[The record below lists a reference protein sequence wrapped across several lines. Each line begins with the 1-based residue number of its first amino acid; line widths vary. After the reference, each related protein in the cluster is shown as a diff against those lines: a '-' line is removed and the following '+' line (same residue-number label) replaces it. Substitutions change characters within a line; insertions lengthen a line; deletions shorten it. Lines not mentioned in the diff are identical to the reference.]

1 MKNVKS
7 LIAIAIFVIASNV
20 GYAIPTFFYSN
31 VAINNT
37 GQLIPSASI
46 NVEIS
51 LFQNN
56 TLVYKEMHNGVP
68 TSAFS
73 FFNVEVGTGTPLA
86 PFSLNDM
93 TAIISNVTL
102 KTQARIEIGA
112 GNWVSLGSAY
122 TTSILH
128 SRFTGNPAEIDL
140 PAGMI
145 LIGDAS
151 NNASAVTLSN
161 DASIN
166 STGAL
171 TISDDAITTSKIFDG
186 SVTYSKIQSASNQ
199 NLMLISNSAN
209 NWIET
214 QVSAVGVNL
223 LNLANGNANQY
234 LTSNGDGTVQWSNGS
249 NGQTQ
254 GWSLTGNAGTIE
266 GTTNYIGTTDNVALN
281 FKVNNQQSGR
291 IGTSADGSV
300 FLGYLAGANDDLSN
314 NQNVFIGYQSGT
326 SNTTGSFNTAN
337 GYQSLYSN
345 TTGISNTAN
354 GSYALYYNTTG
365 SYNTANGASALYYNT
380 TGEDNTANGFGS
392 LFSNTEGYRN
402 TANGSVALY
411 SNTTGYSNT
420 AIGASALFSNSTAQ
434 ANTAVGANA
443 LMNNTQGYQNAAVGY
458 SSLVSNTTGFNN
470 SALGTQSLQQNTEGI
485 YNTANGV
492 SALALN
498 TTGSYNAGF
507 GTSALHTNVT
517 GNDNTAVGDN
527 AGPNGTDYN
536 NTTAIG
542 AYSVTTAS
550 NQVRIGDANV
560 TSIGGYAGWTNLS
573 DGRFKMNVNENV
585 PGLEFVMK
593 LRPVTYNVD
602 VNQLDNFLGVQR
614 RASSSNE
621 IPESQTLIHTGFIAQ
636 EVEAAASSIGF
647 DFSGIDFPKN
657 ENDYYGLR
665 YGEFVVPLT
674 KAIQEQQALIEAQ
687 QQLIEQLLQ
696 QSELY
701 SEQIEELQYQMKL
714 IKMQFKS
721 AKK

>member
-7 LIAIAIFVIASNV
+7 LIAIAIFVIASSV

-56 TLVYKEMHNGVP
+56 TLVYKELHNGVS
-68 TSAFS
+68 TSDFS

-86 PFSLNDM
+86 PFVLNDM
-93 TAIISNVTL
+93 TALTANVTL

-112 GNWVSLGSAY
+112 GNWVSLGSSY
-122 TTSILH
+122 TTNILH
-128 SRFTGNPAEIDL
+128 SGFTGNPAEIDL

-145 LIGDAS
+145 LVGDAS
-151 NNASAVTLSN
+151 NNASAVFMSK

-166 STGAL
+166 SAGTL
-171 TISDDAITTSKIFDG
+171 TISDNAITSPKIADG
-186 SVTYSKIQSASNQ
+186 SVTYSKIQSASGPNILLVT
-199 NLMLISNSAN
+199 NGSN
-209 NWIET
+209 NWVET
-214 QVSAVGVNL
+214 PASVAGLNL
-223 LNLANGNANQY
+223 LNIANGNADQY
-234 LTSNGDGTVQWSNGS
+234 LISNGDGTVQWSD
-249 NGQTQ
+249 GQTQ
-254 GWSLTGNAGTIE
+254 GWSLTGNAGTLT
-266 GTTNYIGTTDNVALN
+266 GTNFLGTSDNRDFDIG
-281 FKVNNQQSGR
+281 VNNAIKWR
-291 IGTSADGSV
+291 FKTNGTLEFLNAAGSV
-300 FLGYLAGANDDLSN
+300 LIGEGAGN
-314 NQNVFIGYQSGT
+314 NQDMSAVRYNVFVGLQAGYNNTTGLYNTANGSFALS
-326 SNTTGSFNTAN
+326 SNTTGAFNTAI
-337 GYQSLYSN
+337 GYQSLYNN
-345 TTGISNTAN
+345 TEGGSNTAN
-354 GSYALYYNTTG
+354 GFFAL
-365 SYNTANGASALYYNT
+365 
-380 TGEDNTANGFGS
+380 F
-392 LFSNTEGYRN
+392 RN
-402 TANGSVALY
+402 TS
-411 SNTTGYSNT
+411 GYENT
-420 AIGASALFSNSTAQ
+420 AIGQYSTYNNTTGHNNTAIGVNTLYSNSD
-434 ANTAVGANA
+434 
-443 LMNNTQGYQNAAVGY
+443 GYQNSAVGY
-458 SSLVSNTTGFNN
+458 ASLVSNTTGFNN
-470 SALGTQSLQQNTEGI
+470 SALGTQSLEQNTTGL
-485 YNTANGV
+485 YNTANGA

-498 TTGSYNAGF
+498 TTGSYNSGF
-507 GTSALHTNVT
+507 GTSALYANET
-517 GNDNTAVGDN
+517 GNNNTGIGNN
-527 AGPNGTDYN
+527 AGPNGTNYN

-542 AYSVTTAS
+542 ANSTTTAS

-560 TSIGGYAGWTNLS
+560 TSIGGFAGWTNLS

-614 RASSSNE
+614 RASSGNE
-621 IPESQTLIHTGFIAQ
+621 TSESQTLIHTGFIAQ
-636 EVEAAASSIGF
+636 EVEAAANSIGF